1 MAQQVSTKGR
11 CRLAAKTES
20 RDEGGPRS
28 GGRVL
33 TQIQSAINESA
44 CPGRDEAGPTCSVPE
59 DEPRIA
65 VGDALVI
72 HDVIPNAACIGFTEI
87 PIVSI

>member
-1 MAQQVSTKGR
+1 MI
-11 CRLAAKTES
+11 ES
-20 RDEGGPRS
+20 VCIVRSRPREGKEGHEVAEGFLLKS
-28 GGRVL
+28 RVPL
-33 TQIQSAINESA
+33 MSPLLRE
-44 CPGRDEAGPTCSVPE
+44 RKKAGPTCSVPE
-59 DEPRIA
+59 DEARIA

>member
-1 MAQQVSTKGR
+1 MRGR
-11 CRLAAKTES
+11 CPL
-20 RDEGGPRS
+20 
-28 GGRVL
+28 GRKGL
-33 TQIQSAINESA
+33 YSNPEFYHESA
-44 CPGRDEAGPTCSVPE
+44 FTCREEAGPTCSVPE
-59 DEPRIA
+59 DEARIA